1 MYKTMMIAT
10 IAVFML
16 ALSTFAQPRLSPK
29 ERVKALT
36 ERLSLT
42 TDQAAQI
49 EQIYVKAQKQMK
61 QMNAGEEKSD
71 RSVMRKMMEDTRTQV
86 VNVLDDKQKVEF
98 QKMQDERKK
107 GTRNSP
113 PDNKTNDKAGTQT
126 HQKKD

>member
-1 MYKTMMIAT
+1 MIAA

-16 ALSTFAQPRLSPK
+16 TLSTFAQPRLSPQ

-61 QMNAGEEKSD
+61 QMNAGEEKLD
-71 RSVMRKMMEDTRTQV
+71 RSAMRKMMQDTQSQV

-107 GTRNSP
+107 GMQKPGSKPET
-113 PDNKTNDKAGTQT
+113 KTDK
-126 HQKKD
+126 QK

>member
-61 QMNAGEEKSD
+61 QMNAGEEKLD
-71 RSVMRKMMEDTRTQV
+71 RSAMRKMMQDTQSQV

-107 GTRNSP
+107 GMQKSGNKPETKT
-113 PDNKTNDKAGTQT
+113 DN
-126 HQKKD
+126 QK